1 MNEINFIQE
10 DVFGDWHNHNLPVQV
25 VHVPVYVPVE
35 YCQERQQYSEVGR
48 RHVHQMLDIEP
59 EGWI

>member
-10 DVFGDWHNHNLPVQV
+10 DVFGDWHHQSVP
-25 VHVPVYVPVE
+25 VHVERVYVPVE